1 MSPAVGS
8 VCPPDGLVSARD
20 RNRWVGALAR
30 DRGARYMGHKSR
42 ESQQGAAVGSQC
54 AIGIMPNEAG
64 GGTRAASARP
74 RRTSEAL
81 TADGTPPVPL
91 GVVTP
96 ITLQDGA
103 IAPAARTGRP
113 RCGCRRWTRWR
124 QWVGRRVWATA
135 AWMAPAAGLYWLAVL
150 VPNFA
155 VFALTTEIADRPGGG
170 PYTTK
175 ALMSIARAAAMPLGF
190 ATTLITPVRRRITTG
205 WWRPMGL
212 VAFAL
217 VFSTMPNLF
226 FAIDDIS
233 VRVVSRFVG
242 SFFFS
247 WAFCVYIGYAQGRR
261 ASDALMPA
269 ATACMLASSA
279 ISRAIS
285 PLVKNDLLGGSM
297 GGDDDDND
305 RAYRWMP
312 AVVSALALGPMLVA
326 AAALA
331 ASPRATEADAAARV
345 RRTGGTLSTD
355 LAWLRRHWAPLLGL
369 AVNNTVLQ
377 AVRGVRDV
385 FATDL
390 LGADA
395 PWWHWVVADVPTCL
409 GVCLL
414 YAPFV
419 LVKGNR
425 RAFMAVNVLGLVAG
439 VLMILGGVLGLVD
452 AVPPLPF
459 LVVSGL
465 GYYLA
470 VVPFAGG
477 GVIIERLVA
486 SSGRPVDAML
496 LNVVCQLPGYTGAL
510 VVLLLVPAAADVK
523 AYFDWTTLAGG
534 GVMLVAYAWTLGAAW
549 FVLPADGARQVR
561 DSCEMV
567 SMAPASAPVTLSTA
581 PPCGDNADGVADDT
595 EGGSLGSV

>member
-1 MSPAVGS
+1 
-8 VCPPDGLVSARD
+8 
-20 RNRWVGALAR
+20 
-30 DRGARYMGHKSR
+30 MGHKGR
-42 ESQQGAAVGSQC
+42 EHCERTTGGAPHTIDADLGAGVVVVVGTNG
-54 AIGIMPNEAG
+54 IG
-64 GGTRAASARP
+64 TRP
-74 RRTSEAL
+74 RRTSKGSTVD
-81 TADGTPPVPL
+81 TAPSVPP
-91 GVVTP
+91 GAVTP
-96 ITLQDGA
+96 ITAETAHEL
-103 IAPAARTGRP
+103 PATAAMGNVPCVDRAQEGHR
-113 RCGCRRWTRWR
+113 RHCRWTRWR

-150 VPNFA
+150 VPNFV
-155 VFALTTEIADRPGGG
+155 VFALTAEIADRPGGG

-175 ALMSIARAAAMPLGF
+175 ALMSIARAAAMPVGF
-190 ATTLITPVRRRITTG
+190 ATTLIAPVRRGLTTG
-205 WWRPMGL
+205 WRRPTGL

-217 VFSTMPNLF
+217 VFSAMPNLF
-226 FAIDDIS
+226 FAVDDVS

-269 ATACMLASSA
+269 ATACMLVSSA
-279 ISRAIS
+279 VSRAIA
-285 PLVKNDLLGGSM
+285 PAVKDDLLGDA
-297 GGDDDDND
+297 GGD
-305 RAYRWMP
+305 AYRWMP
-312 AVVSALALGPMLVA
+312 ATVSALALAPMLVA

-345 RRTGGTLSTD
+345 RRTGGTLATD
-355 LAWLRRHWAPLLGL
+355 LAWLRRHWAPLMGL
-369 AVNNTVLQ
+369 AINNTVLQ
-377 AVRGVRDV
+377 AVRGVRDI

-395 PWWHWVVADVPTCL
+395 PWWHWVVADVPACL
-409 GVCLL
+409 GACLL

-419 LVKGNR
+419 LVRGNR
-425 RAFMAVNVLGLVAG
+425 RAFMAVNALGLVAG
-439 VLMILGGVLGLVD
+439 ALMILGGVLGLVD

-486 SSGRPVDAML
+486 AAATPVDAML

-510 VVLLLVPAAADVK
+510 AVLLLVPAAADVK

-534 GVMLVAYAWTLGAAW
+534 GVMLAAYTWTLGAAW
-549 FVLPADGARQVR
+549 FVLPADVCP
-561 DSCEMV
+561 DSPAATQAEPYEMTTAAFV
-567 SMAPASAPVTLSTA
+567 PASPATPLSAT
-581 PPCGDNADGVADDT
+581 GSADVPLGV
-595 EGGSLGSV
+595 

>member
-1 MSPAVGS
+1 
-8 VCPPDGLVSARD
+8 
-20 RNRWVGALAR
+20 
-30 DRGARYMGHKSR
+30 MGHKSHER
-42 ESQQGAAVGSQC
+42 HRRGLVGAQGAININPKTG
-54 AIGIMPNEAG
+54 IGVQEA
-64 GGTRAASARP
+64 TIARP
-74 RRTSEAL
+74 RRTSKGSTVDSA
-81 TADGTPPVPL
+81 PPVPL
-91 GVVTP
+91 GVVAP
-96 ITLQDGA
+96 ITLEVGTVA
-103 IAPAARTGRP
+103 STVGVACAGRT
-113 RCGCRRWTRWR
+113 RCGRRRWTQWR
-124 QWVGRRVWATA
+124 QWAGQRVWATA

-150 VPNFA
+150 VPNFV

-190 ATTLITPVRRRITTG
+190 ATTLITPARRRLTAG
-205 WWRPMGL
+205 WWRPVGL
-212 VAFAL
+212 VGFAL
-217 VFSTMPNLF
+217 VFSAMPNLF
-226 FAIDDIS
+226 FAIDDVS

-269 ATACMLASSA
+269 ATACMLVSSA
-279 ISRAIS
+279 ISRAIA
-285 PLVKNDLLGGSM
+285 PAIKDHLLGG
-297 GGDDDDND
+297 GGDDNDDNET
-305 RAYRWMP
+305 AYRWMP
-312 AVVSALALGPMLVA
+312 ATVSALAFMPMLVA
-326 AAALA
+326 AVALA

-345 RRTGGTLSTD
+345 RRTGGTLATD
-355 LAWLRRHWAPLLGL
+355 LTWLRRHWAPLLGL

-395 PWWHWVVADVPTCL
+395 PWWHWIVADVPTCL
-409 GVCLL
+409 GACLL

-419 LVKGNR
+419 LVGGNR
-425 RAFMAVNVLGLVAG
+425 RAFMAVNALGLVAG
-439 VLMILGGVLGLVD
+439 ALMILGGVLGLVD

-465 GYYLA
+465 GYYLG

-486 SSGRPVDAML
+486 ASATPVDAML

-510 VVLLLVPAAADVK
+510 AVLLLVPAADDVK

-534 GVMLVAYAWTLGAAW
+534 GVMLAAYAWTLGAAW
-549 FVLPADGARQVR
+549 FVLPADAHPDRTLT
-561 DSCEMV
+561 DSCEMTSV
-567 SMAPASAPVTLSTA
+567 APAHALSASSLAA
-581 PPCGDNADGVADDT
+581 PLGGADLAD
-595 EGGSLGSV
+595 ESLCV

>member
-1 MSPAVGS
+1 MGR
-8 VCPPDGLVSARD
+8 ARCERVD
-20 RNRWVGALAR
+20 
-30 DRGARYMGHKSR
+30 
-42 ESQQGAAVGSQC
+42 
-54 AIGIMPNEAG
+54 
-64 GGTRAASARP
+64 AASAPHIVGTDTGTGANSTDALGTRP
-74 RRTSEAL
+74 RRTSKGSTVDCAPSV
-81 TADGTPPVPL
+81 PP
-91 GVVTP
+91 GAVTP
-96 ITLQDGA
+96 ITPETAHDP
-103 IAPAARTGRP
+103 PAATAPSGAADRAQG
-113 RCGCRRWTRWR
+113 GHRRRRQWTRWR

-175 ALMSIARAAAMPLGF
+175 ALMSIARAAAMPVGF
-190 ATTLITPVRRRITTG
+190 ATTLITPVRRGLTTG
-205 WWRPMGL
+205 WRRPLGL
-212 VAFAL
+212 VGFAL
-217 VFSTMPNLF
+217 AFSTMPNLL
-226 FAIDDIS
+226 FAVDDVS
-233 VRVVSRFVG
+233 VRVVSRFAG

-269 ATACMLASSA
+269 ATACMLVSSA
-279 ISRAIS
+279 VSRAIA
-285 PLVKNDLLGGSM
+285 PAVKDDLLGDAD
-297 GGDDDDND
+297 GD
-305 RAYRWMP
+305 AYRWMP
-312 AVVSALALGPMLVA
+312 ATVSALALAPMLVA
-326 AAALA
+326 AAALT
-331 ASPRATEADAAARV
+331 ASPRATEADAAART
-345 RRTGGTLSTD
+345 RRTGGTLATD
-355 LAWLRRHWAPLLGL
+355 LAWLRRHWAPLVGL

-385 FATDL
+385 FATNL

-395 PWWHWVVADVPTCL
+395 PWWYWIVADVPACL
-409 GVCLL
+409 GACLL

-419 LVKGNR
+419 LIRGNR
-425 RAFMAVNVLGLVAG
+425 RAFMVVNALGLVAG
-439 VLMILGGVLGLVD
+439 ALMVLGGVLGLVD

-486 SSGRPVDAML
+486 SAAAPVDAML

-510 VVLLLVPAAADVK
+510 AVLLLVPAAADVK

-534 GVMLVAYAWTLGAAW
+534 GVMLASYAWTLGAAW
-549 FVLPADGARQVR
+549 FVLPADGRPGPA
-561 DSCEMV
+561 EAEPYAMA
-567 SMAPASAPVTLSTA
+567 SMAPADKGPAASPGAADP
-581 PPCGDNADGVADDT
+581 ADGSPCV
-595 EGGSLGSV
+595 